1 MSANKSVFR
10 RVTNH
15 SMHKTHDYLPIEDY
29 GIIGNMKTVALV
41 SLRGNIDFM
50 CFPDFDS
57 PTVFARLLDRENG
70 GSFSVTPQLKFTRT
84 KQLYIPGTAILL
96 TRFFSDEGISE
107 LTDYM
112 PTKGLNGNSFCAIV
126 RKIKTIRGKVSYKIR
141 CAPRFDYAQATHT
154 ITQRADNEL
163 YFCAVNDGDN
173 MVRLL
178 ADFPLSFNEKDGY
191 AEVTLNHGEEAIV
204 VMESVRRDES
214 DLLHDLSFYKDST
227 YPQTMR
233 YWKSWIS
240 KSTYK
245 GRYTDLVLRSAITLK
260 LLTSAQHGSMVAAP
274 TFSIPESMEGDRNW
288 DYRFTWI
295 RDAAFTMYAFLRLG
309 FTEEAAC
316 FLRWIQQRSADPVL
330 HLMYAVDGNKVLE
343 EGILQNLEGYMKR
356 GPVRIGNAARDQFQM
371 DIYGELIDTIY
382 IYNKNNTKIN
392 YELWLTIQ
400 KHITCVI
407 DYWRKPDHGIWEV
420 RNGEKEFLH
429 SRLMCWVA
437 MDRAIKIATD
447 RSFPYPASEWKKV
460 RDEIYR
466 DIYEGFWDDELGA
479 WVQYRG
485 AKVVDASALLM
496 PLTHFITADEPRW
509 LSTMRVIEAQLS
521 TDVLVYRY
529 HSDDGLEGKEGTFNM
544 CSFWFIEALA
554 KNKETDKA
562 LEYFE
567 KMTGY
572 ANHLGLFSEQI
583 GKRGEHLGNFPQA
596 FTHLALISAA
606 LELDKQLDR
615 L

>member
-1 MSANKSVFR
+1 MYKLNPATGWPMKRSP
-10 RVTNH
+10 
-15 SMHKTHDYLPIEDY
+15 DYLPIEDY
-29 GIIGNMKTVALV
+29 GIIGNMKTVAMV
-41 SLRGNIDFM
+41 SLEGAIDFM
-50 CFPDFDS
+50 CFPNFDS
-57 PTVFARLLDRENG
+57 PTIFGRLLDHEKG
-70 GSFSVTPQLKFTRT
+70 GSFSVSPQLTSSRT
-84 KQLYIPGTAILL
+84 KQLYVPGTAILL

-112 PTKGLNGNSFCAIV
+112 PLNGLNGHSFCAIV
-126 RKIKTIRGKVSYKIR
+126 RKIKTIRGKITYKIK
-141 CAPRFDYAQATHT
+141 CTPRFDYAAAEHETEKKGP
-154 ITQRADNEL
+154 NEL
-163 YFCAVNDGDN
+163 TFSAINDGDT
-173 MVRLL
+173 MVRLI
-178 ADFPLSFNEKDGY
+178 ADFPLNLKANDGY
-191 AEVTLNHGEEAIV
+191 AEVTLDHGEEAIIV
-204 VMESVRRDES
+204 LESVRKD
-214 DLLHDLSFYKDST
+214 DFDFVHDIDFYKNTS
-227 YPQTMR
+227 YKETMHF
-233 YWKSWIS
+233 WKKWIS
-240 KSTYK
+240 KSTYS
-245 GRYTDLVLRSAITLK
+245 GRWTDLVLRSAITLK
-260 LLTSAQHGSMVAAP
+260 LLTSTEHGSMVAAP

-309 FTEEAAC
+309 FTDEATN
-316 FLRWIQQRSADPVL
+316 FLTWIQKRSADPVL
-330 HLMYAVDGNKVLE
+330 HLMYAINGEKVEEERILE
-343 EGILQNLEGYMKR
+343 NLKGYMGR
-356 GPVRIGNAARDQFQM
+356 GKVRIGNAARDQFQM

-382 IYNKNNTKIN
+382 IYNKNHTKIN

-400 KHITCVI
+400 KHISCVI
-407 DYWRKPDHGIWEV
+407 DYWEQPDHGIWEF
-420 RNGEKEFLH
+420 RNGEKHFLH

-447 RSFPYPASEWKKV
+447 RSFPYPGPEWKAI
-460 RDEIYR
+460 RDNIYK
-466 DIYEGFWDDELGA
+466 DIYDGFWDKEVGA
-479 WVQYRG
+479 WVQYKG
-485 AKVVDASALLM
+485 AKEVDASALLM

-509 LSTMRVIEAQLS
+509 ISTMKVIEDRLS

-529 HSDDGLEGKEGTFNM
+529 HNEDGLNGKEGTFNM

-554 KNKETDKA
+554 KNKENDKA

-615 L
+615 D

>member
-1 MSANKSVFR
+1 MA
-10 RVTNH
+10 
-15 SMHKTHDYLPIEDY
+15 KTQNYLPIEDY
-29 GIIGNMKTVALV
+29 GIIGNMKTVAIV
-41 SLRGNIDFM
+41 SLEGAIDFM
-50 CFPDFDS
+50 CFPNFDS
-57 PTVFARLLDRENG
+57 PTIFSKLLDHDHG
-70 GSFSVTPQLKFTRT
+70 GSFSITPQLKFSRT

-107 LTDYM
+107 VTDYM
-112 PTKGLNGNSFCAIV
+112 PVTGKTGNSFCAIV
-126 RKIKTIRGKVSYKIR
+126 RKVKTIRGKVTYRIR
-141 CAPRFDYAQATHT
+141 CAPRFDYA
-154 ITQRADNEL
+154 RAAHEIQQKGDNEL
-163 YFCAVNDGDN
+163 NFCAVNDGDA

-178 ADFPLSFNEKDGY
+178 ADFPLQHNEQDGY
-191 AEVTLNHGEEAIV
+191 AEVTLNHGEEAMV
-204 VMESVRRDES
+204 VLESVKRHQS
-214 DLLHDLSFYKDST
+214 NLLHELDFYKHKSYQET
-227 YPQTMR
+227 VH
-233 YWKSWIS
+233 YWKKWIS
-240 KSTYK
+240 KSTYS

-260 LLTSAQHGSMVAAP
+260 LLTSSEYGSMVAAP

-288 DYRFTWI
+288 DYRYTWI

-309 FTEEAAC
+309 FTEEAAS
-316 FLRWIQQRSADPVL
+316 FLRWIQLRSADPTL
-330 HLMYAVDGNKVLE
+330 HLMYAINGEKVMEEKELE
-343 EGILQNLEGYMKR
+343 NFEGYMGR
-356 GPVRIGNAARDQFQM
+356 GKVRIGNAARDQFQM

-382 IYNKNNTKIN
+382 IFNKNYTKIN

-400 KHITCVI
+400 KHIDCVI
-407 DYWRKPDHGIWEV
+407 EDWEKPDHGIWEF

-447 RSFPYPASEWKKV
+447 RSFPYPGPEWKAI
-460 RDEIYR
+460 RDKIYK
-466 DIYEGFWDDELGA
+466 DIYDGFWNEELGA
-479 WVQYRG
+479 WVQYKG
-485 AKVVDASALLM
+485 ARVVDASALLM

-509 LSTMRVIEAQLS
+509 LSTMRVIEEQLS

-529 HSDDGLEGKEGTFNM
+529 HSEDGLDGKEGTFNM